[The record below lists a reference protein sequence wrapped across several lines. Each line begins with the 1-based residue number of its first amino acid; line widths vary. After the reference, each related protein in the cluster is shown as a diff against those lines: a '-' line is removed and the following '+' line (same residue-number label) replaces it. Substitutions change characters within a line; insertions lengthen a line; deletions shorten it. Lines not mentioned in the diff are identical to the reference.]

1 MTARSYIVAN
11 NAARAVTRDEAT
23 AALGTGGFVWVH
35 FDDCD
40 TETEEWLSG
49 PGKLV
54 DLIVSALVA
63 TETRPRMD
71 AIDGG
76 ALVNLRGPDADIATN
91 PDMLSSIRMWV
102 AKGCVFT
109 VTRRDLAA
117 LDAVEELVRDGKV
130 LDPGDFVAMLAS
142 EITAELDPDVAE
154 LGDTL
159 DDCEEMVGG
168 RHALAVRQTIAK
180 TRSRAIGYR
189 RFMAPQRTALEKLAG
204 FDVDWLEPDDR
215 LHLGE
220 AADRA
225 ARMVEELEAI
235 RERSALLHE
244 QLTDLRAELID
255 TRGLVI
261 SVVALVFLPLTFL
274 TGLLGMNVSGIPF
287 ADEPWAFG
295 AVVGVSIAIAIG
307 VAWYFIR
314 ARWFR

>member
-40 TETEEWLSG
+40 TETQEWLSG

-117 LDAVEELVRDGKV
+117 LDAVEELIRDGKV
-130 LDPGDFVAMLAS
+130 LDPGDLVAMLAS
-142 EITAELDPDVAE
+142 EITAELDPGVAE

-189 RFMAPQRTALEKLAG
+189 RFMALQRTALEKLAG

-215 LHLGE
+215 LHFGE

-225 ARMVEELEAI
+225 ACMVEELEAI
-235 RERSALLHE
+235 RAAARTADRPARRTHRYARTGDFGGGPGFPAADVSHRLARHGCVGHS
-244 QLTDLRAELID
+244 LRA
-255 TRGLVI
+255 
-261 SVVALVFLPLTFL
+261 
-274 TGLLGMNVSGIPF
+274 
-287 ADEPWAFG
+287 
-295 AVVGVSIAIAIG
+295 
-307 VAWYFIR
+307 
-314 ARWFR
+314 

>member
-71 AIDGG
+71 AIEGG

-102 AKGCVFT
+102 ANGCVFT

-235 RERSALLHE
+235 RAAARTADRPARRTHRYARTGDFGGGPGFPAADVSHRLARHE
-244 QLTDLRAELID
+244 CVGHSLRA
-255 TRGLVI
+255 
-261 SVVALVFLPLTFL
+261 
-274 TGLLGMNVSGIPF
+274 
-287 ADEPWAFG
+287 
-295 AVVGVSIAIAIG
+295 
-307 VAWYFIR
+307 
-314 ARWFR
+314 

>member
-11 NAARAVTRDEAT
+11 NAARAVARDEAT

-54 DLIVSALVA
+54 DLIVFALVA

-235 RERSALLHE
+235 RAAARTADRPARRTHRYARTGDFGGGLGFPAADVSHRLARHE
-244 QLTDLRAELID
+244 CVGHSLRA
-255 TRGLVI
+255 
-261 SVVALVFLPLTFL
+261 
-274 TGLLGMNVSGIPF
+274 
-287 ADEPWAFG
+287 
-295 AVVGVSIAIAIG
+295 
-307 VAWYFIR
+307 
-314 ARWFR
+314 